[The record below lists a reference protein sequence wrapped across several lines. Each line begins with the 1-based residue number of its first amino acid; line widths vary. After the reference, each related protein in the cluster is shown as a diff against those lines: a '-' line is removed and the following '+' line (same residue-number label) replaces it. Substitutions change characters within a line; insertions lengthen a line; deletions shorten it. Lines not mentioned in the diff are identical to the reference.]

1 MASPLCTRPQR
12 YYNSPQLSEL
22 SELEVM
28 LEDPK
33 VAVVVEDL
41 YVKNIYTVIKIDNRN
56 RIRITTQ
63 TGEADRVTGSD
74 FDFNGDKWDKLL
86 VHKDELK

>member
-1 MASPLCTRPQR
+1 MPLPLCTRPQR
-12 YYNSPQLSEL
+12 YYTSPQLSEF

-41 YVKNIYTVIKIDNRN
+41 YVKNV
-56 RIRITTQ
+56 
-63 TGEADRVTGSD
+63 
-74 FDFNGDKWDKLL
+74 
-86 VHKDELK
+86 